1 MAYLDFVNL
10 TKLNYE
16 IHIIHNAFPG
26 KTFERKCKESG
37 QGKQKFD
44 IVFFNFVS
52 WYKKWVISNTG
63 VKIVYQYCK
72 VFHSFCIVMDVYLL
86 MCVYYR

>member
-1 MAYLDFVNL
+1 MKQFREGVIQNGDGNYKNL
-10 TKLNYE
+10 NFE

-52 WYKKWVISNTG
+52 
-63 VKIVYQYCK
+63 
-72 VFHSFCIVMDVYLL
+72 
-86 MCVYYR
+86 